1 MCGHVYRSEFGS
13 VIVERDESANGVRL
27 SIRDQSSGRTI
38 FMDPLALEALTWLKQ
53 DQLGAL
59 IDPSWRTEIEA
70 LESRRDCA

>member
-1 MCGHVYRSEFGS
+1 MCGHIYQSEFGS

-38 FMDPLALEALTWLKQ
+38 YMDPLALEALTWLQQ

-59 IDPSWRTEIEA
+59 IDPSWRMEVED
-70 LESRRDCA
+70 LEGR